1 MADLLDGKVAAIT
14 GASSGIGEA
23 TARALA
29 GAGAAVALG
38 ARRVDRLTALASEI
52 TEGGGR
58 AVAVEL
64 DVTSSDSASSFISS
78 AQSELGGL
86 DILVNNAGVMLLGPV
101 EGAPLDQWR
110 TMVEVNVLGL
120 LYCTHAAVPVMRSA
134 GAGHIVNIS
143 SVAGRSANAG
153 SAVYNLTKF
162 GVGAFSEALRQEVSP
177 GGIRTTVIEP
187 GFVDTE
193 LQAHNEHPA
202 VVEGIEQMRKS
213 VPEVLQASDIAS
225 AILYA
230 VTQPQRVDVNEV
242 LIRPTGQRR

>member
-1 MADLLDGKVAAIT
+1 MAGLDGKVAAIT

-23 TARALA
+23 TAKVLA
-29 GAGAAVALG
+29 EAGAAVALG
-38 ARRVDRLTALASEI
+38 ARRVDRLEALASSIDES
-52 TEGGGR
+52 GGH
-58 AVAVEL
+58 ALAIEL
-64 DVTSSDSASSFISS
+64 DVADEASANAFVAEAKS
-78 AQSELGGL
+78 QLGGL

-101 EGAPLDQWR
+101 EGAPTDQWR
-110 TMVEVNVLGL
+110 TMVNVNVLGL
-120 LYCTHAAVPVMRSA
+120 LYCTHAALPLMREA
-134 GAGHIVNIS
+134 GRGHIVNIS

-177 GGIRTTVIEP
+177 AGIRTTVIEP

-193 LQAHNEHPA
+193 LQGHNEHPA
-202 VVEGIEQMRKS
+202 VREGIEQMRQAL
-213 VPEVLQASDIAS
+213 PEVLQADDIAS

-230 VTQPQRVDVNEV
+230 VSQPQRVDINEV

>member
-1 MADLLDGKVAAIT
+1 MGALDGKTAAIT

-23 TARALA
+23 TALALA
-29 GAGAAVALG
+29 AEGAAVAIG
-38 ARRVDRLTALASEI
+38 ARREDRLEALASRI
-52 TEGGGR
+52 GSDGGKALPI
-58 AVAVEL
+58 AV
-64 DVTSSDSASSFISS
+64 DVADEDSATSFVTR
-78 AQSELGGL
+78 AHSELGGL

-101 EGAPLDQWR
+101 EGAPTDQWR
-110 TMVEVNVLGL
+110 TMVNVNLLGL
-120 LYCTHAAVPVMRSA
+120 LYCTHAALPLMREA
-134 GAGHIVNIS
+134 GSGHIVNIS

-177 GGIRTTVIEP
+177 SGIRTTIIEP

-193 LQAHNEHPA
+193 LQSHNEHPA
-202 VVEGIEQMRKS
+202 VLEGLKKMRES
-213 VPEVLQASDIAS
+213 LPEVLQAEDIA
-225 AILYA
+225 AGILYA